1 MISSTLRTWIDSVKK
16 LFHNLRA
23 LLILIAMYALL
34 LLSFYIFVSTR
45 EATVWQVMVT
55 YLFLVLLPAE
65 FFALQATIIDT
76 ARELNFSPRRIAGN
90 ALKIFAV
97 TIPVLIV
104 GWVFWVLLDKI
115 QLRYHA
121 PVLPV
126 VPASALP
133 TAQPIYW
140 PTLLIAT
147 IRFLLFGV
155 AFPLMAIQLWIEV
168 TASSLRESF
177 AAGAKPFFTRIGHA
191 IARAFSNES
200 VFTYGVGLIL
210 FLLIPYGL
218 LFAPLTIKGNKTDFA
233 VFILRLVLAF
243 AFALVVTNVAAAQTD
258 VGALVERAVAYV
270 ERFQQNFGSVV
281 SEERY
286 EQRLRRIAVPGS
298 TSVQQRGGG
307 GPQETTL
314 VSDFLLVEVKG
325 EGWLP
330 FRDVFERDGKPVRDR
345 EERLA
350 SIFLKGGRNA
360 FDQARAVM
368 DEGARYNIGNI
379 NRNINTPTLTLAF
392 LTERHRQRFEF
403 KLGKRDDSDPG
414 IEIEFREKGRPTF
427 VATTGGR
434 DLPVSGR
441 FWINESDGTVL
452 RSELDALDTGVEA
465 HITVTYQKD
474 DGIGLF
480 VPARMEER
488 YRRPRDPIEV
498 YGVATYSRFRR
509 FQVSTSEELAK

>member
-1 MISSTLRTWIDSVKK
+1 MRTASRVT
-16 LFHNLRA
+16 HRA
-23 LLILIAMYALL
+23 GLA
-34 LLSFYIFVSTR
+34 
-45 EATVWQVMVT
+45 
-55 YLFLVLLPAE
+55 
-65 FFALQATIIDT
+65 
-76 ARELNFSPRRIAGN
+76 
-90 ALKIFAV
+90 
-97 TIPVLIV
+97 
-104 GWVFWVLLDKI
+104 
-115 QLRYHA
+115 
-121 PVLPV
+121 
-126 VPASALP
+126 
-133 TAQPIYW
+133 
-140 PTLLIAT
+140 
-147 IRFLLFGV
+147 V
-155 AFPLMAIQLWIEV
+155 AFV
-168 TASSLRESF
+168 
-177 AAGAKPFFTRIGHA
+177 
-191 IARAFSNES
+191 
-200 VFTYGVGLIL
+200 
-210 FLLIPYGL
+210 
-218 LFAPLTIKGNKTDFA
+218 
-233 VFILRLVLAF
+233 
-243 AFALVVTNVAAAQTD
+243 LVVTNPAAAQTD
-258 VGALVERAVAYV
+258 VATLVERAVAYV

-403 KLGKRDDSDPG
+403 KLGKRGDSDPG